1 MDFAGIYDNGDDDYM
16 EGLSAVCERIVR
28 GTETLEEQTELFQR
42 LDEEFDLVEN
52 RREYIE
58 DEMEEERRDEKNGV
72 YPQHEDVANQEIA
85 MDNPA
90 RVKKIKKLLGLRG
103 NDTNTEYYRVADAVT
118 DLMHFCD
125 SKGIDFDQEM
135 RMADTY
141 YISELEE
148 EVA

>member
-1 MDFAGIYDNGDDDYM
+1 
-16 EGLSAVCERIVR
+16 
-28 GTETLEEQTELFQR
+28 
-42 LDEEFDLVEN
+42 
-52 RREYIE
+52 
-58 DEMEEERRDEKNGV
+58 
-72 YPQHEDVANQEIA
+72 

-141 YISELEE
+141 YMSELEE
-148 EVA
+148 EMA

>member
-1 MDFAGIYDNGDDDYM
+1 
-16 EGLSAVCERIVR
+16 
-28 GTETLEEQTELFQR
+28 
-42 LDEEFDLVEN
+42 
-52 RREYIE
+52 
-58 DEMEEERRDEKNGV
+58 
-72 YPQHEDVANQEIA
+72 

-141 YISELEE
+141 YKSELEE

>member
-1 MDFAGIYDNGDDDYM
+1 
-16 EGLSAVCERIVR
+16 
-28 GTETLEEQTELFQR
+28 
-42 LDEEFDLVEN
+42 
-52 RREYIE
+52 
-58 DEMEEERRDEKNGV
+58 
-72 YPQHEDVANQEIA
+72 

-103 NDTNTEYYRVADAVT
+103 NDTNTEYYRVADVVT

-141 YISELEE
+141 YVSELEE

>member
-1 MDFAGIYDNGDDDYM
+1 
-16 EGLSAVCERIVR
+16 
-28 GTETLEEQTELFQR
+28 
-42 LDEEFDLVEN
+42 
-52 RREYIE
+52 
-58 DEMEEERRDEKNGV
+58 
-72 YPQHEDVANQEIA
+72 
-85 MDNPA
+85 MDNPG
-90 RVKKIKKLLGLRG
+90 RVRKVRKLLGLRG
-103 NDTNTEYYRVADAVT
+103 NDIDTEYYRVADAVT

>member
-1 MDFAGIYDNGDDDYM
+1 
-16 EGLSAVCERIVR
+16 
-28 GTETLEEQTELFQR
+28 
-42 LDEEFDLVEN
+42 
-52 RREYIE
+52 
-58 DEMEEERRDEKNGV
+58 
-72 YPQHEDVANQEIA
+72 

-141 YISELEE
+141 YNSELEE
-148 EVA
+148 KVA

>member
-1 MDFAGIYDNGDDDYM
+1 
-16 EGLSAVCERIVR
+16 
-28 GTETLEEQTELFQR
+28 
-42 LDEEFDLVEN
+42 
-52 RREYIE
+52 
-58 DEMEEERRDEKNGV
+58 
-72 YPQHEDVANQEIA
+72 

-103 NDTNTEYYRVADAVT
+103 NDTNTEYYKVADAVT

>member
-1 MDFAGIYDNGDDDYM
+1 
-16 EGLSAVCERIVR
+16 
-28 GTETLEEQTELFQR
+28 
-42 LDEEFDLVEN
+42 
-52 RREYIE
+52 
-58 DEMEEERRDEKNGV
+58 
-72 YPQHEDVANQEIA
+72 

-103 NDTNTEYYRVADAVT
+103 NATNTEYYRVADAVT

>member
-1 MDFAGIYDNGDDDYM
+1 
-16 EGLSAVCERIVR
+16 
-28 GTETLEEQTELFQR
+28 
-42 LDEEFDLVEN
+42 
-52 RREYIE
+52 
-58 DEMEEERRDEKNGV
+58 
-72 YPQHEDVANQEIA
+72 

-90 RVKKIKKLLGLRG
+90 RVKKIKKHLGLRG

>member
-1 MDFAGIYDNGDDDYM
+1 
-16 EGLSAVCERIVR
+16 
-28 GTETLEEQTELFQR
+28 
-42 LDEEFDLVEN
+42 
-52 RREYIE
+52 
-58 DEMEEERRDEKNGV
+58 
-72 YPQHEDVANQEIA
+72 

-141 YISELEE
+141 YTSELEE

>member
-1 MDFAGIYDNGDDDYM
+1 
-16 EGLSAVCERIVR
+16 
-28 GTETLEEQTELFQR
+28 
-42 LDEEFDLVEN
+42 
-52 RREYIE
+52 
-58 DEMEEERRDEKNGV
+58 
-72 YPQHEDVANQEIA
+72 

-141 YISELEE
+141 YRSELEE

>member
-1 MDFAGIYDNGDDDYM
+1 
-16 EGLSAVCERIVR
+16 
-28 GTETLEEQTELFQR
+28 
-42 LDEEFDLVEN
+42 
-52 RREYIE
+52 
-58 DEMEEERRDEKNGV
+58 
-72 YPQHEDVANQEIA
+72 

-90 RVKKIKKLLGLRG
+90 RVKTIKKLLGLRG

-135 RMADTY
+135 RMANTY
-141 YISELEE
+141 YRSELEE

>member
-1 MDFAGIYDNGDDDYM
+1 
-16 EGLSAVCERIVR
+16 
-28 GTETLEEQTELFQR
+28 
-42 LDEEFDLVEN
+42 
-52 RREYIE
+52 
-58 DEMEEERRDEKNGV
+58 
-72 YPQHEDVANQEIA
+72 

>member
-1 MDFAGIYDNGDDDYM
+1 
-16 EGLSAVCERIVR
+16 
-28 GTETLEEQTELFQR
+28 
-42 LDEEFDLVEN
+42 
-52 RREYIE
+52 
-58 DEMEEERRDEKNGV
+58 
-72 YPQHEDVANQEIA
+72 

-148 EVA
+148 ETA

>member
-1 MDFAGIYDNGDDDYM
+1 
-16 EGLSAVCERIVR
+16 
-28 GTETLEEQTELFQR
+28 
-42 LDEEFDLVEN
+42 
-52 RREYIE
+52 
-58 DEMEEERRDEKNGV
+58 
-72 YPQHEDVANQEIA
+72 

-141 YISELEE
+141 YTSELEE
-148 EVA
+148 KVA

>member
-1 MDFAGIYDNGDDDYM
+1 
-16 EGLSAVCERIVR
+16 
-28 GTETLEEQTELFQR
+28 
-42 LDEEFDLVEN
+42 
-52 RREYIE
+52 
-58 DEMEEERRDEKNGV
+58 
-72 YPQHEDVANQEIA
+72 

-90 RVKKIKKLLGLRG
+90 RVKKITKLLGLRG

-141 YISELEE
+141 YMSELEE